1 MKQVTLK
8 TLEQIKAHIRTAG
21 ASLYTGARTST
32 VIPFEKMESLGDLN
46 LTIVDCS
53 GLPQSMEL
61 DGEFLHIKGPVSWK
75 DAKNFA
81 RSKGVEVMTSPTEE
95 LAAIPA
101 GVATSCTGER
111 CFGHGTLRSQVH
123 KLRYINYE
131 GEEIELA
138 SSNKLDLLGA
148 EEKLTNYQA
157 SYAQYESF
165 KNAPFPRFLNET
177 DLLTG
182 TEGQLGF
189 ISEVWLKTTPLVPL
203 TYLFIKLPCW
213 DQDTRPHLEIFE
225 KVQGL
230 RTQISACELLDAHCL
245 ATLPKE
251 KMPAD
256 CEGRDLVFLEI
267 KDQDFEMIYE
277 VLLSKLTTIREDDIF
292 QMGANACHALR
303 MEVPRAVFEQ
313 NTKMGVTKKGTDV
326 QVAAGDFGNL
336 LNHYKEM
343 TKIGVPYN
351 LFGHFG
357 DAHLH
362 FNFMPT
368 PDKEPACQNSL
379 LGLYQK
385 VFEWGGSPFAEHGIG
400 FLKRPF
406 IEKFYTSVQRE
417 LFTELKRRHDPK
429 NHFFPQGFMG
439 TTK

>member
-8 TLEQIKAHIRTAG
+8 TTEQIKAHIRTAG

-32 VIPFEKMESLGDLN
+32 VIPFEKMETLGDLD

-53 GLPQSMEL
+53 GLPQSMQIEGDL
-61 DGEFLHIKGPVSWK
+61 LHIKGPVSWK
-75 DAKNFA
+75 DAKSFA

-123 KLRYINYE
+123 KLRYLNSE
-131 GEEIELA
+131 GNEVEL
-138 SSNKLDLLGA
+138 SSSTKLELP
-148 EEKLTNYQA
+148 QA
-157 SYAQYESF
+157 SDKLKEYQSAYTHYESF
-165 KNAPFPRFLNET
+165 KNAPFPRFMSET

-189 ISEVWLKTTPLVPL
+189 ITEVWLKTTPLVPL
-203 TYLFIKLPCW
+203 SYLFIKLPCW
-213 DQDTRPHLEIFE
+213 DVDPTAHLEIFD
-225 KVQGL
+225 KVQSL
-230 RTQISACELLDAHCL
+230 RSQISACELLDAHCL

-251 KMPAD
+251 KLPAGCD
-256 CEGRDLVFLEI
+256 GRDLIFLEI
-267 KDQDFEMIYE
+267 KDQDFEMVYE
-277 VLLSKLTTIREDDIF
+277 VLLSKLNTINEDDIF
-292 QMGANACHALR
+292 QMNANACHALR

-326 QVAAGDFGNL
+326 QVAAKDFAKL
-336 LNHYKEM
+336 LKHYKEM

-379 LGLYQK
+379 LGLYEK

-406 IEKFYTSVQRE
+406 IEKFYSETQRQ
-417 LFTELKRRHDPK
+417 LFRELKRVHDPK

-439 TTK
+439 RAK